1 MKLKLLS
8 KLSLSILLF
17 TLSSSCTQDYELN
30 NSRFA
35 ILDLNITETKEDCI
49 YVKRRMTGKY
59 HIYEDSEVGNEEQA
73 KDTLFDVL
81 SRATYIFTMGGPGWG
96 FDNNVQSNFADGS
109 YIAVGDALENR
120 KIYDTFDIVNLDEE
134 NKDEYKNGYFMSFF
148 YSLNPLPFTIIDGEK
163 YLTEDMSIYISYI
176 RFENEN
182 DYKSI
187 YNLIY

>member
-17 TLSSSCTQDYELN
+17 TLPSSCTQDYELN

-96 FDNNVQSNFADGS
+96 FDNNVQFNFADGS
-109 YIAVGDALENR
+109 YIAVGDALENG
-120 KIYDTFDIVNLDEE
+120 KIYDPFDIVNLDEE
-134 NKDEYKNGYFMSFF
+134 NKDEYKNGYFMSLF

>member
-17 TLSSSCTQDYELN
+17 TLPTSCTQDYELN

-49 YVKRRMTGKY
+49 SVKRRMKGEY
-59 HIYEDSEVGNEEQA
+59 HTYEDSEIENEEQA

-81 SRATYIFTMGGPGWG
+81 PRATYIFTMGGPGWG
-96 FDNNVQSNFADGS
+96 FDNNVQFNFADGS
-109 YIAVGDALENR
+109 YIAIGDALESG
-120 KIYDTFDIVNLDEE
+120 KIYDPFDIVNLDEE

-148 YSLNPLPFTIIDGEK
+148 YSLNPLPFTIIDGEEF
-163 YLTEDMSIYISYI
+163 LTEDMSIYLSCI